1 MVEKMVDMPSEKPSE
16 EQGGNLTLEP
26 DEKQAGKPDC
36 GHLYVVSGPSG
47 VGKGTLVS
55 KLLGSRDDVALSIS
69 ATTRPPRPGE
79 VDGVNYL
86 FMTNEAFQKLVED
99 GGFIEWAEYAGNFYG
114 TPLSFIEKQLEDGMN
129 VILEIE
135 VQGAF
140 QVKDK
145 LPDTTLIFIEPPSM
159 EELERR
165 IIGRGTESSDVIEK
179 RMNTAK
185 LEMDRKMEYDIAI
198 VNDDIDSALQKLSE
212 CIR

>member
-1 MVEKMVDMPSEKPSE
+1 MDMPGEKPGE
-16 EQGGNLTLEP
+16 KQGGNLAVELG
-26 DEKQAGKPDC
+26 EKQAGKPDR
-36 GHLYVVSGPSG
+36 GHLYVISGPSG

-55 KLLGSRDDVALSIS
+55 KLLGSRDDVVLSIS
-69 ATTRPPRPGE
+69 ATTRSPRPGE

-86 FMTNEAFQKLVED
+86 FMTKEAFQKLVED
-99 GGFIEWAEYAGNFYG
+99 DGFIEWAEYAGNFYG
-114 TPLSFIEKQLEDGMN
+114 TPLSFIEKQLEDGKN

-165 IIGRGTESSDVIEK
+165 IIGRGTESPDVIEK
-179 RMNTAK
+179 RMNAAK

-198 VNDDIDSALQKLSE
+198 VNDEIDSALQKLSE

>member
-1 MVEKMVDMPSEKPSE
+1 MDMPSEKPGE
-16 EQGGNLTLEP
+16 KQGGDLAVELG
-26 DEKQAGKPDC
+26 EKQAGKPDR
-36 GHLYVVSGPSG
+36 GHLYVISGPSG

-55 KLLGSRDDVALSIS
+55 KLLGSRDDVVLSIS
-69 ATTRPPRPGE
+69 ATTRSPRPGE

-86 FMTNEAFQKLVED
+86 FMTKEGFQKLVED
-99 GGFIEWAEYAGNFYG
+99 DGFIEWAEYAGNFYG
-114 TPLSFIEKQLEDGMN
+114 TPLSFIEKQLEDGKN

-165 IIGRGTESSDVIEK
+165 IIGRGTESPDVIEK
-179 RMNTAK
+179 RMNAAK

-198 VNDDIDSALQKLSE
+198 VNDEIDSALQKLSE

>member
-1 MVEKMVDMPSEKPSE
+1 MDMPSEKPGE
-16 EQGGNLTLEP
+16 KQGGNLAVELG
-26 DEKQAGKPDC
+26 EKQAGKPDR
-36 GHLYVVSGPSG
+36 GHLYVISGPSG

-55 KLLGSRDDVALSIS
+55 KLLGSRDDVVLSIS
-69 ATTRPPRPGE
+69 ATTRSPRPGE

-86 FMTNEAFQKLVED
+86 FMTKEAFQKLVED
-99 GGFIEWAEYAGNFYG
+99 DGFIEWAEYAGNFYG
-114 TPLSFIEKQLEDGMN
+114 TPLSFIEKQLEDGKN

-165 IIGRGTESSDVIEK
+165 IIGRGTESPDVIEK
-179 RMNTAK
+179 RMDTAK